1 MSFRPALLLLVLI
14 SVSSAAFAQ
23 PGHKLEFK
31 VKGLKDT
38 TVYLG
43 YYSGEQTYVRD
54 TARVSHTGTFSFED
68 PKPLG
73 QGMYMV
79 ILKNTPIF
87 QFVIGYDQRFLIET
101 DSEDYT
107 GKAVVTGDEDN
118 KLFFENSN
126 FLAGK
131 FKQADPYT
139 KVLRDSTLKED
150 NSSKKAAREEFQKIS
165 KEVNEYQNDII
176 AKHPTTFTAR
186 LLKSVKE
193 IDVPPAP
200 KRADGTIDSTW
211 QFRYYRDHYWDNF
224 DLADDAM
231 TRLPKPTYKEKVID
245 YLDRLFVQNPDTL
258 TKEVVR
264 LATKVKKNPE
274 AFRYFVLVV
283 FGHYQQHKIMG
294 LDEVYVNIFDKYI
307 ATGDMDQWIDK
318 KVKQQVKDYVDKVRL
333 SLVGHNAPN
342 LIMQDRDLK
351 PKSMYD
357 IKNKYTILYFFNP
370 DCGHCREET
379 PKLVEFYNKN
389 KTKFDFEVYAV
400 STDTSMQKMRSFIK
414 DFKMPWTTVNGP
426 RTYVG
431 HWSKLYYAETTPTM
445 YIIDTKHKIIGKKLG
460 PENLDEFFTKY
471 DAAHRAKPNTNKGT

>member
-1 MSFRPALLLLVLI
+1 MSFRPVLLLLVLI
-14 SVSSAAFAQ
+14 SSAAMAQ

-43 YYSGEQTYVRD
+43 YYSLEQSYVRD
-54 TARVSHTGTFSFED
+54 TAKVNHAGAFTFED
-68 PKPLG
+68 SKPLA

-79 ILKNTPIF
+79 ILKTTPII
-87 QFVIGYDQRFLIET
+87 QFVIGNDQRFLIET
-101 DSEDYT
+101 ESDDYS

-126 FLAGK
+126 FLASK

-139 KVLRDSTLKED
+139 KILRDSTQKEET
-150 NSSKKAAREEFQKIS
+150 NAKKAARDEFQKIG
-165 KEVNEYQNDII
+165 KEVQDYQNDII
-176 AKHPTTFTAR
+176 AKHPTTYTAR
-186 LLKSVKE
+186 LLRANKE

-211 QFRYYRDHYWDNF
+211 QFRYYREHYWDNF
-224 DLADDAM
+224 DLSDDALLRM
-231 TRLPKPTYKEKVID
+231 SKPQYKEKLID
-245 YLDRLFVQNPDTL
+245 YFDRLFVQNPDTL
-258 TKEVVR
+258 TKEINR
-264 LATKVKKNPE
+264 LAPKIKKNQE
-274 AFRYFVLVV
+274 AYKYFVWILL
-283 FGHYQQHKIMG
+283 GHYQQHKIMG
-294 LDEVYVNIFDKYI
+294 LDEVFVNIYDKYL
-307 ATGDMDQWIDK
+307 ASGEMDYWLDK
-318 KVKQQVKDYVDKVRL
+318 KVKQQYKEYVDKVRL

-342 LIMQDRDLK
+342 LIMQDKDLK

-389 KTKFDFEVYAV
+389 RQKFDFEVYAV

-445 YIIDTKHKIIGKKLG
+445 YILDTKHSIIAKKLS
-460 PENLDEFFTKY
+460 PELLDEFFSKY
-471 DAAHRAKPNTNKGT
+471 DAAHRPKPAKVNKGT